1 MEDVMTNM
9 TNRLDLA
16 WEERSGPADIVGFIG
31 AWPVAR
37 AYRDVRSSCW
47 LWSATWLSGIGMR
60 GSASGREEAVA
71 AAEEAVAGWVG
82 LSGLDEKVA
91 ESEDGHEH
99 HQHDHE

>member
-1 MEDVMTNM
+1 MDDVT
-9 TNRLDLA
+9 TARIDLA